1 MSVLRLAID
10 TKSLYFNIKNDNQ
23 TGHTATVATPL
34 KQGSAIRP
42 ELYMLSQIPES
53 IEPTNRENLISQ
65 ILSGSRALAKING
78 IYVFDKVAVNGYL
91 LEGVPSYCIYVR
103 EETDC
108 ANVHFGRQKMHYPLS
123 LVYEDLDTHID
134 NKSVITAVSKHLNNY
149 AFIIEAFEYNTESR
163 VLNFDATIVG
173 SNLVPY
179 SKVFVNRR
187 GVGNK
192 FSKMLV
198 GESDSYDT
206 EIIALRQNLGFNNV
220 FPDNY
225 GEIVANNYIE
235 MQLRDKKP
243 IDFGLMIKECPD
255 TLDTTLLITSRN
267 KMHGTQVFERSLNYS
282 GVYADT
288 SKMPKSAAL
297 NRRNI
302 EAFTRFCKNV
312 EFSWL
317 GKDGSS
323 AMHRYYM
330 AQNVSQHYIAQL
342 FRDISVPIEN
352 KKFNTEGLAEYV
364 EESDK
369 FKYWDVVIASG
380 SAKDREPFM
389 DVRPVERSFHMKSEN
404 DLIRIGG
411 ANNRVLDPGLL
422 NAGLWYKEGE
432 VLSAKEYLK
441 RRATPILIVFPIDL
455 KTDDSNSDQLSPE
468 VIAENEWKR
477 KVKAGFGDDVLLAFA
492 YAFPDT
498 ETKVMVKYRANAVM
512 IEQLTAGIETDDED
526 EGVDDTDD

>member
-206 EIIALRQNLGFNNV
+206 EIIALRQNLGFDNV

-225 GEIVANNYIE
+225 GEIVANNYILARE
-235 MQLRDKKP
+235 TIASYLTEAGAQNIRLLKNEYPYSLFDIEFWLMGRKKYAIVQQTATKERTFILSTDIIRFINAFPNDTYLFLVTDICKDKK
-243 IDFGLMIKECPD
+243 IVK
-255 TLDTTLLITSRN
+255 
-267 KMHGTQVFERSLNYS
+267 Y
-282 GVYADT
+282 
-288 SKMPKSAAL
+288 
-297 NRRNI
+297 
-302 EAFTRFCKNV
+302 
-312 EFSWL
+312 
-317 GKDGSS
+317 SS
-323 AMHRYYM
+323 AELN
-330 AQNVSQHYIAQL
+330 ALSK
-342 FRDISVPIEN
+342 S
-352 KKFNTEGLAEYV
+352 
-364 EESDK
+364 
-369 FKYWDVVIASG
+369 IASIRFE
-380 SAKDREPFM
+380 DR
-389 DVRPVERSFHMKSEN
+389 K
-404 DLIRIGG
+404 
-411 ANNRVLDPGLL
+411 
-422 NAGLWYKEGE
+422 
-432 VLSAKEYLK
+432 
-441 RRATPILIVFPIDL
+441 
-455 KTDDSNSDQLSPE
+455 
-468 VIAENEWKR
+468 
-477 KVKAGFGDDVLLAFA
+477 
-492 YAFPDT
+492 
-498 ETKVMVKYRANAVM
+498 
-512 IEQLTAGIETDDED
+512 
-526 EGVDDTDD
+526 